1 MQGGIVCVMILEK
14 EGRTG
19 RVDVSGASRAVYW
32 LDNIYYGCMKN

>member
-19 RVDVSGASRAVYW
+19 RVDVSTLPVLFIG
-32 LDNIYYGCMKN
+32 LIIYIMAA